1 MKVRIGVRGMSDQHG
16 RRQQWAIFWCSLLG
30 PLIYG
35 EIPPEEAGRFL
46 SELAER
52 EHLFPDGQ
60 RRKASRATLWR
71 KWKQYREGGFE
82 ALFPKRRKDRGKPRK
97 APNLIRRAIELKKD
111 QPYRS
116 EETINQ
122 FLEKEFRE
130 KLPKSTL
137 YRHLKRAGATRRKLG
152 ISREKVRRRWSRDH
166 SNALWVG
173 DFQDG
178 PYVIEGDRAVE
189 THLSAFIDCHSR
201 YILDARYYLGENL
214 DILCDCL
221 LRAWSLH
228 GASRELYV
236 DQAGIYR
243 SHALRAACLAL
254 NIRLIHRGAGDPP
267 PGGLIERFFGT
278 VQSQFE
284 AEVRAG
290 DILTLDK
297 LNEALQAWLQMSY
310 HERPNRETG
319 QPPRLRYEA
328 GRAFTRQVD
337 IQRVLK
343 YFLKREQ
350 RTVNEDFSDV
360 QLLNAFFRVH
370 RDFRGDKVEVHY
382 DPFGDLQ
389 HVLIYSLDGE
399 YLGIGERHEREE
411 GDLQPP
417 PAPQQP
423 KPKHNY
429 LDLLIQ
435 KHRETIRRQSSGID
449 YRAVLAQAGRRWPFH
464 EFAKQFAAHLA
475 RKGGLSAFRT
485 DELEALQKVYHRL
498 TFLNQA
504 MLEQA
509 CARAQQ
515 PSIPEIVFHLQQL
528 HDERRT

>member
-1 MKVRIGVRGMSDQHG
+1 MANRHDRD
-16 RRQQWAIFWCSLLG
+16 QQWAVFWCSLFA

-46 SELAER
+46 SELTAM

-60 RRKASRATLWR
+60 RRKVSRATLWR
-71 KWKQYREGGFE
+71 RWKQYREGGFE
-82 ALFPKRRKDRGKPRK
+82 ALLPKRRKDRGKPRK
-97 APNLIRRAIELKKD
+97 DRQMIQRAIELKKD
-111 QPYRS
+111 QPRRS
-116 EETINQ
+116 EESINQ
-122 FLEKEFRE
+122 FLEREFHE

-137 YRHLKRAGATRRKLG
+137 YRHLKHAGATRRKLG
-152 ISREKVRRRWSRDH
+152 ISREKVRRRWTRDE

-173 DFQDG
+173 DFEDG

-201 YILDARYYLGENL
+201 YVPDGRYYLRENGEILFDNL
-214 DILCDCL
+214 F
-221 LRAWSLH
+221 RAWSLH

-236 DQAGIYR
+236 DRGGVYR

-267 PGGLIERFFGT
+267 PGGLIERFFET

-290 DILTLDK
+290 EILTLDH
-297 LNEALQAWLQMSY
+297 LNEAFQAWLHLSY

-319 QPPRLRYEA
+319 EAPRLRYEA
-328 GRAFTRQVD
+328 GRTFTRHVD
-337 IQRVLK
+337 TQRVLK

-360 QLLNAFFRVH
+360 QLLGLFFRVD
-370 RDFRGDKVEVHY
+370 RDLRDEKVEVRY
-382 DPFGDLQ
+382 DPHGDLQ
-389 HVLIYSLDGE
+389 SVLIYSLDGE
-399 YLGIGERHEREE
+399 YLDTAQRHEREQ
-411 GDLQPP
+411 GDLKPP
-417 PAPQQP
+417 PAPRQP

-435 KHRETIRRQSSGID
+435 KHREAIRRQSSGID
-449 YRAVLAQAGRRWPFH
+449 YRTVLAQSQRRWPFP
-464 EFAKQFAAHLA
+464 EFAKQLAAHLG
-475 RKGGLSAFRT
+475 RKGGLSAFRA
-485 DELEALQKVYHRL
+485 DELETLQKVFDRL
-498 TFLNQA
+498 TFLNQK

-509 CARAQQ
+509 CARAQR
-515 PSIPEIVFHLQQL
+515 PTIPEIVFHLQQL
-528 HDERRT
+528 HNERST